1 MDYKSKIIQWNC
13 RGLKPNYNEILLLLT
28 LMKPSVFCL
37 QETFLKPE
45 DNISFKGYNLYNYV
59 YTDGHKPSGGSSIL
73 VHDSCPQREVELK
86 TDLQAVAVSVSL
98 DKEITF
104 CSVYIPPNFS
114 LHSRQLHSL
123 LQQLPSPNILVGDFN
138 GHNILWGCNKT
149 NSRGEIIED
158 FMANHNLCLMND
170 KSHTYLH
177 PATGTLSSL
186 DLSFCHPSLFLDFDW
201 SVCEDQHGSDH
212 FPIVMES
219 INSSAEDH
227 NPKWKLNKANWEQF
241 HLLCDQF
248 LNIENFHNSTDLVSD
263 FTSSLIDI
271 SDKCIP
277 KTSINPKKSNPWY
290 NDDCKEAIRQRKHA
304 LAKFCK
310 YPTKE
315 NLKDVKVNRAKARR
329 TIKAAKRKT
338 WKSYVSKLNYK
349 TPVKK
354 VWDMVRKIS
363 GKSKSPTYTHLNTCR
378 ETKATNNE
386 DIANTLG
393 ETFLRNS
400 SSQNYSEKFKH
411 IKKHQEKNK
420 INFKSLNDENYN
432 NPFKLSELTDAI
444 KISNDTATGPD
455 EIHYQMLKH
464 LPENALVTILQIFN
478 DIWTTGVFPES
489 WR

>member
-1 MDYKSKIIQWNC
+1 M
-13 RGLKPNYNEILLLLT
+13 
-28 LMKPSVFCL
+28 
-37 QETFLKPE
+37 
-45 DNISFKGYNLYNYV
+45 
-59 YTDGHKPSGGSSIL
+59 
-73 VHDSCPQREVELK
+73 ELK

-114 LHSRQLHSL
+114 LHSRQLHLL
-123 LQQLPSPNILVGDFN
+123 LQQLPSPHILVGDFN

-158 FMANHNLCLMND
+158 FMTNHNLCLMND
-170 KSHTYLH
+170 NKSHTYLH
-177 PATGTLSSL
+177 PATDTLSSL
-186 DLSFCHPSLFLDFDW
+186 DLSFCHPSLLLDFDW

-212 FPIVMES
+212 YPIVMES

-248 LNIENFHNSTDLVSD
+248 LNIENFHNSTDPVSD

-277 KTSINPKKSNPWY
+277 KTSINPKKNNPWY

-304 LAKFCK
+304 LSKFCK

-315 NLKDVKVNRAKARR
+315 NLKDVKVNTAKARR
-329 TIKAAKRKT
+329 TIKSAKRKT

-349 TPVKK
+349 TPVKR

-378 ETKATNNE
+378 DTKATNKE
-386 DIANTLG
+386 DMANTL
-393 ETFLRNS
+393 EVTFLRNS

-411 IKKHQEKNK
+411 IKKHQEKK
-420 INFKSLNDENYN
+420 
-432 NPFKLSELTDAI
+432 
-444 KISNDTATGPD
+444 
-455 EIHYQMLKH
+455 
-464 LPENALVTILQIFN
+464 
-478 DIWTTGVFPES
+478 
-489 WR
+489 